1 MPLVAFQ
8 FRCVGKVQGV
18 FYRAS
23 TKQQAD
29 LLGIK
34 GWVRNETNGDV
45 SVHAEGEEQT
55 VMKLYQWCL
64 QGPPLA
70 RVQEVIKSA
79 TTLENFDRFEVRYF

>member
-1 MPLVAFQ
+1 MSLVAFQ

-34 GWVRNETNGDV
+34 GWVRNESNGDV
-45 SVHAEGEEQT
+45 TVYAEGEEQT

-70 RVQEVIKSA
+70 RVQEVVKTA
-79 TTLENFDRFEVRYF
+79 TSLENFDRFEVRYF